1 MPLDNG
7 YIDLPAGKLANV
19 VVCLEMLAPP
29 EARADPP
36 HPELS
41 LERLSDAHVERY
53 RALFRR
59 IGERY
64 LWFSRLMLNDAQL
77 APILHDDRVEAYA
90 LRYKGQDAGILELDF
105 RTDRECEI
113 VFFGIVESLVGN
125 GVGRWLMN
133 RAIERAFARPIRR
146 FHLHTCSLD
155 HPNALPFYL
164 RSGFRPYKRQIEI
177 CDDPRLN
184 GLLSRDAAPEVPLV

>member
-7 YIDLPAGKLANV
+7 YVDLPTGKLANV
-19 VVCLEMLAPP
+19 VVCLEMVAPP
-29 EARADPP
+29 ERRPDPP

-41 LERLSDAHVERY
+41 LERLNDTQIERY

-59 IGERY
+59 VGERY
-64 LWFSRLMLNDAQL
+64 LWFSRLALSGGEL
-77 APILHDDRVEAYA
+77 ASILRDDRVEAYA
-90 LRYKGQDAGILELDF
+90 LRHNGEDAGILELDF
-105 RTDRECEI
+105 RTDGECEI
-113 VFFGIVESLVGN
+113 AFFGIVESLVGN
-125 GVGRWLMN
+125 GIGRWLMN

-164 RSGFRPYKRQIEI
+164 RSGFVPYKRQIEI

-184 GLLSRDAAPEVPLV
+184 GLLSRGAAPEVPVI